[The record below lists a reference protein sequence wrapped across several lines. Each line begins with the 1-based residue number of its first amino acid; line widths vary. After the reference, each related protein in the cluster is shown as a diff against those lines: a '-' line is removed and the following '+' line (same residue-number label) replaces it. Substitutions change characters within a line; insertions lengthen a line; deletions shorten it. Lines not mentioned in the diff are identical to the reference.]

1 VVSGGPPRDDAPKVR
16 SDANEPAVTGGE
28 TVVPEVAAW
37 QRAADAGA
45 ARGVGAAGGRGAGP
59 PWIPASARIPAPV
72 RDELVEWLDAA
83 RPNEGWGVLV
93 AARMAED
100 GGVPERFIG
109 MRNAAESPYR
119 YYPEPEE
126 LLRVMLEI
134 DDADEVV
141 WGVVHSHV
149 ASAPVPSATD
159 VGLATYPDAVY
170 VIASFA
176 TEKPELRAWT
186 IVAGAVNEV
195 GLERT

>member
-1 VVSGGPPRDDAPKVR
+1 VVSDGPGREGAPEVR
-16 SDANEPAVTGGE
+16 SDADEPAVTGGE

-37 QRAADAGA
+37 QRAADMGAVHGAGA
-45 ARGVGAAGGRGAGP
+45 GRGAGP

-72 RDELVEWLDAA
+72 RDELVAWLRAA

-93 AARMAED
+93 AARIAED
-100 GGVPERFIG
+100 GGVPARFMG
-109 MRNAAESPYR
+109 MRNAAASPYR

-149 ASAPVPSATD
+149 GSAPIPSATD

-176 TEKPELRAWT
+176 TEPPELRAWT

-195 GLERT
+195 VLERT